1 MGLLDDNAAVVTGGG
16 KRPGKSFA
24 MAMARESADVAI
36 VGRDSGALSQ
46 AREEIRDAD
55 PGHIVNI
62 TTLGARES
70 RSRPGIVSGH
80 RIMT

>member
-36 VGRDSGALSQ
+36 VGRDSGALNQ
-46 AREEIRDAD
+46 AREEIQ
-55 PGHIVNI
+55 
-62 TTLGARES
+62 
-70 RSRPGIVSGH
+70 
-80 RIMT
+80 